1 MKSFFTSTSQVI
13 NGFQQELMK
22 VAYSATK
29 AEEIMNKFMNN
40 EFIEIKERLEKLEVK
55 TGSHDIALQD
65 ILNQ

>member
-65 ILNQ
+65 IFNQ

>member
-1 MKSFFTSTSQVI
+1 
-13 NGFQQELMK
+13 MK

-65 ILNQ
+65 IFNQ